1 MDFDSGSVTDML
13 GDLGLV
19 SASLWALLMAVLK
32 KVRLTF
38 SSETQLPGT
47 RAVVL
52 SLVASRP
59 GT

>member
-19 SASLWALLMAVLK
+19 RASLWSLLMAVLR

-38 SSETQLPGT
+38 SSETRLPGT
-47 RAVVL
+47 RAVVF